1 MFRRATLT
9 ILLAIMCLTT
19 YSQEVEPLLFSD
31 TSILEVELL
40 YNFDELKRDYDSDP
54 NYHSAQ
60 LRYKNIWGGM
70 ARLEVDIKTRG
81 IFRRNPKNCAQPP
94 LWIRF
99 DTKRIRNTPFEG
111 IDKVKLVLQC
121 YNGNTYSHTLLREY
135 LAYSIY
141 GIVSS
146 YSYRVRLVRINLV
159 DRITGVRNG
168 MYGFFIEPST
178 MMATRLGAR
187 LDNRKNIHPNACNK
201 QQATRMALFQYMI
214 GHTDWSIKAQ
224 HNITLIELD
233 DAAPPIPVPFDFDF
247 SGLVNA
253 PYALPAEHLP
263 IKSVTERYFNGY
275 CRTLEEFKVEIDY
288 FNTLRFEINNSVNS
302 FYLLGDQNT
311 SNVIDY
317 INEFYEIINSD
328 RMLKREFIGGCRTD

>member
-1 MFRRATLT
+1 MLRVVLT
-9 ILLAIMCLTT
+9 VILAIMCLTSN
-19 YSQEVEPLLFSD
+19 SQEVEPLLFAD

-40 YNFDELKRDYDSDP
+40 YNFDELKRDHDSDP
-54 NYHSAQ
+54 SYHSAQ

-111 IDKVKLVLQC
+111 ISKVKLVLQC
-121 YNGNTYSHTLLREY
+121 YNGNTYAHTLLREY

-224 HNITLIELD
+224 HNITLIELAD
-233 DAAPPIPVPFDFDF
+233 GEPPIPVPFDFDF
-247 SGLVNA
+247 SGLVDA

-263 IKSVTERYFNGY
+263 IKSIKERHFNGY
-275 CRTLEEFKVEIDY
+275 CRTLEDFKA
-288 FNTLRFEINNSVNS
+288 EINYLITLKSKINSCIINFS
-302 FYLLGDQNT
+302 LLDDG
-311 SNVIDY
+311 SKAKIIDY
-317 INEFYEIINSD
+317 IEGFYGVIGSD
-328 RMLKREFIGGCRTD
+328 RQIQHEFVEGCRTD